1 MIFKYNFEINLQ
13 DINNNKEI
21 KNKSLLQAL
30 ENISSKHSDSIK
42 NGVSDII
49 DKGETWVLLDWKMQ
63 VLDRPKYGDVLEIH
77 TWTRNSTRLYTYRD
91 FEIYVN
97 GERKVIAS
105 AKWLLVDSKTFRPIK
120 LTEDVM
126 LKYQPELEKNVFNE
140 LEIEKLKELDEYNNE
155 INYLIRKSDIDINN
169 HVHNLNY
176 IDMAYEI
183 LDDAKEFN
191 NVRISY
197 KKEIKYEDKIKVESN
212 IIDKK
217 YYFVIKNIENNITH
231 SLIEMF

>member
-1 MIFKYNFEINLQ
+1 
-13 DINNNKEI
+13 
-21 KNKSLLQAL
+21 
-30 ENISSKHSDSIK
+30 
-42 NGVSDII
+42 
-49 DKGETWVLLDWKMQ
+49 
-63 VLDRPKYGDVLEIH
+63 
-77 TWTRNSTRLYTYRD
+77 
-91 FEIYVN
+91 
-97 GERKVIAS
+97 
-105 AKWLLVDSKTFRPIK
+105 
-120 LTEDVM
+120 M